1 MVDRTLYSIFK
12 EGSKTYFY
20 SSLFFPMDVRGDVFK
35 LYAFVRKADNFVDI
49 LPQQKEGFYR
59 FWEDYQDAL
68 TGNVCGDV
76 VIDSFVRM
84 MKQRRFNE
92 KWITAFFKS
101 MEMDLHKNI
110 YQTID
115 ETIQYM
121 HGSAEVIGLMMA
133 RIMGLPERSY
143 ECARYLGRAMQ
154 YINFIRD
161 ICEDLALGRQYL
173 PRRELN
179 KCGLESLEQKHIIEN
194 ERRFTQFIHGQIA
207 HYESWQKIAEKGF
220 PYIPRRYFIPI
231 KTASDM
237 YKWTAEQIKKDP
249 KIVYERKVKPSISY
263 IVSRFLYSTMRYH

>member
-59 FWEDYQDAL
+59 FWEDYQNAL
-68 TGNVCGDV
+68 TGNVRGDV

-110 YQTID
+110 Y
-115 ETIQYM
+115 
-121 HGSAEVIGLMMA
+121 
-133 RIMGLPERSY
+133 
-143 ECARYLGRAMQ
+143 
-154 YINFIRD
+154 
-161 ICEDLALGRQYL
+161 
-173 PRRELN
+173 
-179 KCGLESLEQKHIIEN
+179 
-194 ERRFTQFIHGQIA
+194 
-207 HYESWQKIAEKGF
+207 
-220 PYIPRRYFIPI
+220 
-231 KTASDM
+231 
-237 YKWTAEQIKKDP
+237 
-249 KIVYERKVKPSISY
+249 
-263 IVSRFLYSTMRYH
+263 